1 MYARAKLVSNKTAKR
16 NMLLRSNVFDITAT
30 FLMSFC
36 EAGGEAMLEVS
47 FGFFWGGEA
56 SVSGFSSC
64 LRGQDV
70 RRYLGGFRLANCWL
84 VVSE

>member
-1 MYARAKLVSNKTAKR
+1 MICL
-16 NMLLRSNVFDITAT
+16 
-30 FLMSFC
+30 FC
-36 EAGGEAMLEVS
+36 EAGGEATLEVLKVS

-70 RRYLGGFRLANCWL
+70 RRYLRGFRPADCWL
-84 VVSE
+84 IVSA